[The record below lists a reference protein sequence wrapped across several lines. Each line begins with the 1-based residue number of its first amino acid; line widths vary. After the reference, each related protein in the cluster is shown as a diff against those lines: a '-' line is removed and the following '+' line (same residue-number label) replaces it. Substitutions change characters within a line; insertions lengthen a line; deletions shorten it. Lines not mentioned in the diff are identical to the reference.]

1 MVGGADLLGVI
12 DAEFAA
18 TLTSA
23 PVCWHTVESKNWL
36 YTKEIQIDIQ
46 PHIVVFFVF
55 LNIRNKQSCQHRP
68 LFMCVYVQNK
78 RSKNEILSYLCDMN
92 ATSQTVAPW
101 PWTTVMMMMMM
112 RQEQLHNLTKK
123 KENGKKLT
131 IIKYKY
137 YNSPFSKSKQ
147 TSMLAKLNILVLES

>member
-1 MVGGADLLGVI
+1 
-12 DAEFAA
+12 
-18 TLTSA
+18 
-23 PVCWHTVESKNWL
+23 
-36 YTKEIQIDIQ
+36 
-46 PHIVVFFVF
+46 
-55 LNIRNKQSCQHRP
+55 
-68 LFMCVYVQNK
+68 
-78 RSKNEILSYLCDMN
+78 
-92 ATSQTVAPW
+92 
-101 PWTTVMMMMMM
+101 MMMMMM